1 MITKDSKFDVVAS
14 VWIRDDDSIRGKEDA
29 VLRIDGEG
37 RPEKLIFTERVFKG
51 LDVDGKM
58 RSTDVKLRVPI
69 NHL

>member
-1 MITKDSKFDVVAS
+1 MITKDSRFDVVAS
-14 VWIRDDDSIRGKEDA
+14 VWIRDDSIRGKEDA
-29 VLRIDGEG
+29 VLKIDGEG

-51 LDVDGKM
+51 LNVDGKM